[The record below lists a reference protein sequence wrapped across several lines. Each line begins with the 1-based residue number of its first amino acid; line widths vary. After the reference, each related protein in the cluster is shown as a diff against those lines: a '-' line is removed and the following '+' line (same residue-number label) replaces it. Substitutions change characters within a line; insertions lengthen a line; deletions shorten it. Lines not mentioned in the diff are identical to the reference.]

1 MININSDDY
10 RRMADDLRDL
20 IGDRNYFNG
29 SISIETEVWGGL
41 LGCVLI
47 VYRERISYPEG
58 DSDEIADIVPV
69 WWEFHTIVE
78 NGEVLND
85 FQFSELKRYI
95 V

>member
-20 IGDRNYFNG
+20 VGDRDYFNG
-29 SISIETEVWGGL
+29 SVSIETEKWDGHL
-41 LGCVLI
+41 NCVLI

-58 DSDEIADIVPV
+58 DCDEIADIVPV
-69 WWEFHTIVE
+69 WWEFHTIEE